1 VTAEDV
7 VRWKAHRLASGRSI
21 KTVANDIGELRPIWN
36 WGKQNHK
43 ITFAENPFSGIAPRP
58 NKRAARPPR
67 GPYSDDEAARIL
79 SAARKERA
87 HRRCGG
93 SHGSP
98 ASPARALVNWSKPSA
113 RMSSKIARTART
125 TGTLQPRR
133 SRDNHGFASART
145 QGACGRGVLE
155 RCSRI
160 GRLAALLVALP
171 LTFAASARAGQFEDA
186 TAAAKRGDYA
196 TAFKDILPLAEAGDA
211 RAQFNL
217 GLLYAQGLG
226 VPQNYAEA
234 AKWYRLAANQGVAEA
249 QFNLGVL
256 YHHGIGVPQNY
267 AEAAKWYRLAANQ
280 GDAVAQYNL
289 GDLYAHGH
297 GVPQN
302 YAEAYFWFDL
312 AAARLP
318 PGLVQQF
325 AEKIRDE
332 LATLLR
338 PEDLAQAQQR
348 ASAWQPTAQTP
359 Q

>member
-1 VTAEDV
+1 
-7 VRWKAHRLASGRSI
+7 
-21 KTVANDIGELRPIWN
+21 
-36 WGKQNHK
+36 
-43 ITFAENPFSGIAPRP
+43 
-58 NKRAARPPR
+58 
-67 GPYSDDEAARIL
+67 
-79 SAARKERA
+79 
-87 HRRCGG
+87 
-93 SHGSP
+93 
-98 ASPARALVNWSKPSA
+98 
-113 RMSSKIARTART
+113 
-125 TGTLQPRR
+125 
-133 SRDNHGFASART
+133 
-145 QGACGRGVLE
+145 LE

-186 TAAAKRGDYA
+186 TAAYERGDYA
-196 TAFKDILPLAEAGDA
+196 TAFEKILPLAEAGDA

-217 GLLYAQGLG
+217 CVLYHEGRG

-234 AKWYRLAANQGVAEA
+234 AKWFRLAASQGDAKA
-249 QFNLGVL
+249 QFSLGAL
-256 YHHGIGVPQNY
+256 YAEGQGVPQNY
-267 AEAAKWYRLAANQ
+267 AEAAKWFRLAASQ
-280 GDAVAQYNL
+280 GYAPAQGSL
-289 GDLYAHGH
+289 GALYYLGH

-318 PGLVQQF
+318 PGPVQQD

-332 LATLLR
+332 VATLLR